1 MKKVI
6 FIILIMFP
14 FLVYADCDYEKFN
27 EHTKLANNITYE
39 VNYYTGEKKFGVVLY
54 NVYDGIYVT
63 YNNSIYNADDENIV
77 FIGNIPQ
84 GEFLKISVYS
94 PVEECNSFIRT
105 INVSVGYYNNYYDDP
120 RCSKYKDILN
130 ICSNKYLEY
139 EPNEDL
145 LESTI
150 KNYKS
155 TFKEEKKTEK
165 IISMK
170 KEDTK
175 KKQKKEEEEEEEEEE
190 EVEEEVEEEEQDI
203 VGEDF
208 AKDPRAFSYLQ
219 DAGRIADEVLQ
230 NTLSQCKPSANIYNI
245 CQASDALIREKL
257 SKIYTK
263 KKFIKGIAF
272 PTCISVNE
280 VCGNYAPT
288 GEESGDE
295 HQYNTLSEGDVAK
308 VSLGVEINGF
318 AALAGHTIVVSDKKE
333 KITGQKADVI
343 LAAYKSIQTAL
354 RLMTK
359 ENTNNKITDTI
370 SKICQDYKVNPIE
383 GVLSHRMKRDII
395 DGLETIINKST
406 IDQKVDERKF
416 EHGDVFGLAVIVSTG
431 EGKPKE
437 TTIKTSIYKRALET
451 TYKLRTDSGRK
462 LLSVVENNFYS
473 FPFSFSAFDKEEN
486 IKLKQKI
493 PNFKTTMKM
502 GLGECVKNDLL
513 HGYPVLTE
521 KKGEIVAEFTY
532 TIAVRNEG
540 PIVISGLNLDLDQF
554 ESDKKITDEE
564 IVKELEKDLDN
575 YLPNYKRTKKEEK
588 KKKKDNKAKRAAKK
602 AAKKRRQE
610 EAKKKREEEG
620 K

>member
-1 MKKVI
+1 
-6 FIILIMFP
+6 
-14 FLVYADCDYEKFN
+14 
-27 EHTKLANNITYE
+27 
-39 VNYYTGEKKFGVVLY
+39 
-54 NVYDGIYVT
+54 
-63 YNNSIYNADDENIV
+63 
-77 FIGNIPQ
+77 
-84 GEFLKISVYS
+84 
-94 PVEECNSFIRT
+94 
-105 INVSVGYYNNYYDDP
+105 
-120 RCSKYKDILN
+120 
-130 ICSNKYLEY
+130 
-139 EPNEDL
+139 
-145 LESTI
+145 
-150 KNYKS
+150 
-155 TFKEEKKTEK
+155 
-165 IISMK
+165 MK
-170 KEDTK
+170 KEDK
-175 KKQKKEEEEEEEEEE
+175 KNKPKKEEEEEEEEEE

-219 DAGRIADEVLQ
+219 DAGRIADEVLKF
-230 NTLSQCKPSANIYNI
+230 TLEQCKPSANIYNI
-245 CQASDALIREKL
+245 CQQSDALIKEKL

-272 PTCISVNE
+272 PTSISVNE
-280 VCGNYAPT
+280 VCGNYAPL
-288 GEESGDE
+288 GEESGDP

-333 KITGQKADVI
+333 KVTGQKADVI
-343 LAAYKSIQTAL
+343 LAAYNSIQAAL

-359 ENTNNKITDTI
+359 ENTNNKITETI
-370 SKICQDYKVNPIE
+370 GKICDEYKVNPIE

-395 DGLETIINKST
+395 DGLETIINKKT
-406 IDQKVDERKF
+406 LDQNVDERKF

-437 TTIKTSIYKRALET
+437 TGIKTSIYKRALET
-451 TYKLRTDSGRK
+451 TYK
-462 LLSVVENNFYS
+462 F
-473 FPFSFSAFDKEEN
+473 FSAFDKEEN

-540 PIVISGLNLDLDQF
+540 PIVISGLNLDTAQF
-554 ESDKKITDEE
+554 ESDKQIKDEE
-564 IVKELEKDLDN
+564 IKKELEKDLDN

-602 AAKKRRQE
+602 AAKKKRQE

>member
-1 MKKVI
+1 
-6 FIILIMFP
+6 
-14 FLVYADCDYEKFN
+14 
-27 EHTKLANNITYE
+27 
-39 VNYYTGEKKFGVVLY
+39 
-54 NVYDGIYVT
+54 
-63 YNNSIYNADDENIV
+63 
-77 FIGNIPQ
+77 
-84 GEFLKISVYS
+84 
-94 PVEECNSFIRT
+94 
-105 INVSVGYYNNYYDDP
+105 
-120 RCSKYKDILN
+120 
-130 ICSNKYLEY
+130 
-139 EPNEDL
+139 
-145 LESTI
+145 
-150 KNYKS
+150 
-155 TFKEEKKTEK
+155 
-165 IISMK
+165 MK
-170 KEDTK
+170 KEDK
-175 KKQKKEEEEEEEEEE
+175 KNKPKKEEEEEEEEEE

-219 DAGRIADEVLQ
+219 DAGRIADEVLKY
-230 NTLSQCKPSANIYNI
+230 TMEQCKPSSNIYSI
-245 CQASDALIREKL
+245 CQASDNLIREKL

-272 PTCISVNE
+272 PTSISVNE
-280 VCGNYAPT
+280 VCGNYSPL
-288 GEESGDE
+288 GEESGDP
-295 HQYNTLSEGDVAK
+295 HQYDTLSEGDIVK
-308 VSLGVEINGF
+308 ISLGVEINGF
-318 AALAGHTIVVSDKKE
+318 AALVGHTIIVSDKKE
-333 KITGQKADVI
+333 KITGPKADVI
-343 LAAYKSIQTAL
+343 LAAYNSIQAAL

-359 ENTNNKITDTI
+359 ENTNNKVTDTI
-370 SKICQDYKVNPIE
+370 AKICADYKVNPIE

-395 DGLETIINKST
+395 DGLETIINKKT
-406 IDQKVDERKF
+406 IDQQVDERKF

-451 TYKLRTDSGRK
+451 TYKLRTDSGRR

-473 FPFSFSAFDKEEN
+473 FPFSFNAFDKEEN

-502 GLGECVKNDLL
+502 GLGECIKNDLL

-554 ESDKKITDEE
+554 QSDKKITDEN

-602 AAKKRRQE
+602 AAKKKRQD